1 MQMTK
6 SALVAKYHSNKTNK
20 IPTTNQKLTQKL
32 TKTGEKLKNQ
42 QNRNWQDR
50 NWYEKNECA
59 SIFWLKVT
67 LILVSIFHY
76 PILRPIL
83 KLCIAFVTGV
93 YFVFSPNE
101 RRNIVRFYENVETF
115 RTGKNPSKTPQNPL
129 IQITQKWRK
138 KWHKTYQVYSNFYEF
153 GSAICDKIAAWLG
166 KINHKD
172 IEVRNIEAIKNELLT
187 SKESKK
193 GQILV
198 VSHFGNIEVCR
209 ALRNSIGEIPLVIL
223 MYEKIAQD
231 FIALLKNLSKDKES
245 NTAQNDITNSGIMLV
260 DDLDMDSLFRLK
272 DLLENGVNIG
282 IMGDRVAISHSHKS
296 KNAKFDFLGKSAYFP
311 QGAFLLAGVLNAKI
325 SMLWCEKI
333 KGKYTIELE
342 EISQTPVVFRREI
355 TKEAQIKELMQKY
368 VDSLQKRAIANPKS
382 WFNFYDFWG
391 NQT

>member
-1 MQMTK
+1 MQ
-6 SALVAKYHSNKTNK
+6 
-20 IPTTNQKLTQKL
+20 NQKSQDK
-32 TKTGEKLKNQ
+32 KWQEKH
-42 QNRNWQDR
+42 WQEKH
-50 NWYEKNECA
+50 WYEKNECA
-59 SIFWLKVT
+59 SSFWLKVT
-67 LILVSIFHY
+67 VVLVGCFYH
-76 PILRPIL
+76 PFLRPIL
-83 KLCIAFVTGV
+83 KLCVAFVTGV

-101 RRNIVRFYENVETF
+101 RRNIARFYENLEAF
-115 RTGKNPSKTPQNPL
+115 YKSQNPSENPKPSKKSNIL
-129 IQITQKWRK
+129 KQIAR
-138 KWHKTYQVYSNFYEF
+138 KWHKNYQVYSNFYEF

-166 KINHKD
+166 KIDDKD
-172 IEVRNIEAIKNELLT
+172 IEVRDMEAIKNELLT

-209 ALRNSIGEIPLVIL
+209 ALRNSVGEIPLVIL

-231 FIALLKNLSKDKES
+231 FIALLKGLSKHKES
-245 NTAQNDITNSGIMLV
+245 NTTQDSITDSGIMLV

-282 IMGDRVAISHSHKS
+282 IMGDRVAISHSSNS

-342 EISQTPVVFRREI
+342 QISQAPIVFERKS

-368 VDSLQKRAIANPKS
+368 VDSLQKRVVANPKS
-382 WFNFYDFWG
+382 WFNFYDFWC
-391 NQT
+391 NQP

>member
-1 MQMTK
+1 MNNKSHTK
-6 SALVAKYHSNKTNK
+6 
-20 IPTTNQKLTQKL
+20 
-32 TKTGEKLKNQ
+32 
-42 QNRNWQDR
+42 QDKK
-50 NWYEKNECA
+50 WYEKNECA
-59 SIFWLKVT
+59 SSFWLKIT
-67 LILVSIFHY
+67 LVLVSCFYH
-76 PILRPIL
+76 PFLRPIL

-101 RRNIVRFYENVETF
+101 RHNIARFYENLETF
-115 RTGKNPSKTPQNPL
+115 CKNKNPSENPPKNIL
-129 IQITQKWRK
+129 KQVAQKWRK
-138 KWHKTYQVYSNFYEF
+138 NYQIYSNFYEF
-153 GSAICDKIAAWLG
+153 GCAICDKIAAWLG

-172 IEVRNIEAIKNELLT
+172 IEVRDIEAIKNELLT
-187 SKESKK
+187 SKKSKK

-209 ALRNSIGEIPLVIL
+209 ALRNNIGEIPLVIL

-231 FIALLKNLSKDKES
+231 FIALLKGLSKHKES
-245 NTAQNDITNSGIMLV
+245 NTKQDSITNAGIMLV
-260 DDLDMDSLFRLK
+260 DDLDMDSIFRLK
-272 DLLENGVNIG
+272 ELLENGVNIG
-282 IMGDRVAISHSHKS
+282 IMGDRVAISQSSNS

-342 EISQTPVVFRREI
+342 QISQVPVVFGRES
-355 TKEAQIKELMQKY
+355 TKEAQIKKLMQKY

>member
-1 MQMTK
+1 M
-6 SALVAKYHSNKTNK
+6 NKESQNK
-20 IPTTNQKLTQKL
+20 PNK
-32 TKTGEKLKNQ
+32 
-42 QNRNWQDR
+42 NWQDKK
-50 NWYEKNECA
+50 WYEKNECA
-59 SIFWLKVT
+59 SSFWLKVT
-67 LILVSIFHY
+67 VVLVGCFYH
-76 PILRPIL
+76 PFLHPIL

-93 YFVFSPNE
+93 YFIFSPNE
-101 RRNIVRFYENVETF
+101 RRNIARFYENLKTF
-115 RTGKNPSKTPQNPL
+115 QKNKNPSESPKPSKKSNILKQIAQMSQKLTKTC
-129 IQITQKWRK
+129 
-138 KWHKTYQVYSNFYEF
+138 HKNYQVYSNFYEF
-153 GSAICDKIAAWLG
+153 GSAICDKIATWLG

-172 IEVRNIEAIKNELLT
+172 IEVHNMEAIKNELLT

-209 ALRNSIGEIPLVIL
+209 ALRNSIGGIPLVIL

-231 FIALLKNLSKDKES
+231 FIALLKGLSKHKES
-245 NTAQNDITNSGIMLV
+245 NTAQDSITNAGIMLV

-282 IMGDRVAISHSHKS
+282 IMGDRVAISHSSNS

-342 EISQTPVVFRREI
+342 QISQAPVVFVRES

-382 WFNFYDFWG
+382 WFNFYDFWS

>member
-1 MQMTK
+1 M
-6 SALVAKYHSNKTNK
+6 NKESQNK
-20 IPTTNQKLTQKL
+20 PNK
-32 TKTGEKLKNQ
+32 
-42 QNRNWQDR
+42 NWQDKK
-50 NWYEKNECA
+50 WYEKNECA
-59 SIFWLKVT
+59 SSFWLKVT
-67 LILVSIFHY
+67 VVLVGCFYH
-76 PILRPIL
+76 PFLRPIL

-93 YFVFSPNE
+93 YFIFSPNE
-101 RRNIVRFYENVETF
+101 RRNIARFYENLETF
-115 RTGKNPSKTPQNPL
+115 QKNKNPSESPKPSKKSNILKQIAQMSQKLTKTC
-129 IQITQKWRK
+129 
-138 KWHKTYQVYSNFYEF
+138 HKNYQVYSNFYEF

-172 IEVRNIEAIKNELLT
+172 IEVHNMEAIKNELLT

-231 FIALLKNLSKDKES
+231 FIALLKGLSKHKES
-245 NTAQNDITNSGIMLV
+245 NTAQDSITNAGIMLV
-260 DDLDMDSLFRLK
+260 DDLDMDSLFMLK

-282 IMGDRVAISHSHKS
+282 IMGDRVAISHSNNS

-342 EISQTPVVFRREI
+342 QISQAPVVFGRES

-368 VDSLQKRAIANPKS
+368 IDSLQKRAIANPKS

>member
-1 MQMTK
+1 M
-6 SALVAKYHSNKTNK
+6 NKEPQNK
-20 IPTTNQKLTQKL
+20 PNK
-32 TKTGEKLKNQ
+32 
-42 QNRNWQDR
+42 NWQDKK
-50 NWYEKNECA
+50 WYEKNECA
-59 SIFWLKVT
+59 SSFWLKVT
-67 LILVSIFHY
+67 VVLVGCFYH
-76 PILRPIL
+76 PFLRPIL
-83 KLCIAFVTGV
+83 KLCIAFVTGI
-93 YFVFSPNE
+93 YFVFYPNE
-101 RRNIVRFYENVETF
+101 RRNIARFYENLETF
-115 RTGKNPSKTPQNPL
+115 QKNKNPNENPKPSKKSNIL
-129 IQITQKWRK
+129 KQIAQMSQKLTK
-138 KWHKTYQVYSNFYEF
+138 TCHKNYQVYSNFYEF
-153 GSAICDKIAAWLG
+153 GNAICDKIAAWLG

-172 IEVRNIEAIKNELLT
+172 IEVRNMETIKNELLT

-231 FIALLKNLSKDKES
+231 FIALLKGLSKHKES
-245 NTAQNDITNSGIMLV
+245 NTAQDSITNAGIMLV

-282 IMGDRVAISHSHKS
+282 IMGDRVAISYSSNS

-342 EISQTPVVFRREI
+342 QISQAPVVFGRES